1 MRTIIILTLVLS
13 TAMMVEGYAKYW
25 DNPLCSMCKDL
36 VVDLVESAGKNIEE
50 VIKKA
55 NDFCEKNA
63 PFFLVDTCK
72 GLIKSKPR
80 YTSRT
85 EADLPTDQTLLCL
98 SQVTRVTSDSFALI
112 S

>member
-1 MRTIIILTLVLS
+1 MRTIIILALVLS

-72 GLIKSKPR
+72 GLIKSNLDVIIEQLKIQAEPK
-80 YTSRT
+80 
-85 EADLPTDQTLLCL
+85 LICQLIKLC
-98 SQVTRVTSDSFALI
+98 SA
-112 S
+112 

>member
-1 MRTIIILTLVLS
+1 MRAIVILALVLS

-36 VVDLVESAGKNIEE
+36 VVDLIECAGKNIEE
-50 VIKKA
+50 KA

-72 GLIKSKPR
+72 GLIKSNLDVIIEQLKIQAEPR
-80 YTSRT
+80 TVCK
-85 EADLPTDQTLLCL
+85 LIKLC
-98 SQVTRVTSDSFALI
+98 S
-112 S
+112 